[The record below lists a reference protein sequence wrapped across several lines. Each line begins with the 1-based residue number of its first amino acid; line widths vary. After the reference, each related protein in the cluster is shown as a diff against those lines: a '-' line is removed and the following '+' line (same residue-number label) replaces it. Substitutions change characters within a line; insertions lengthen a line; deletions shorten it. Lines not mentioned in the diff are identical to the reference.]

1 MDIKRVDIRAILA
14 DECLRRELLIRSIIF
29 LQAVEGIE
37 TTRERAALA
46 YDKIKRS

>member
-1 MDIKRVDIRAILA
+1 MKRVNVRAILA
-14 DECLRRELLIRSIIF
+14 DEHSRRELLIRSIIF

-37 TTRERAALA
+37 TTREQAALA